1 MAVSLTT
8 VTGSID
14 FPNGSTPAQAVIRFR
29 LTSRDSNGSNLFFG
43 VSEFPVGSD
52 GSFSAAV
59 QTTDGMDERTF
70 YEVTV
75 AYFDGAAG
83 QQSVYLLGLVK
94 VPTSGSS
101 VTLSS
106 ILPIVIPSGATSIY
120 RTKRGDTISFGIV
133 MQDQYGRPLNM
144 TGFAISA
151 GMRQGDA
158 ALVMFEVTSVSL
170 VDGRFDVTL
179 AAGLSGLLALG
190 AHDFEIKISNG
201 VRVVRTITGT
211 IIVEQEVIP

>member
-75 AYFDGAAG
+75 AYFDGASG
-83 QQSVYLLGLVK
+83 LQSVYSLGLVK
-94 VPTSGSS
+94 VPGSGSS
-101 VTLSS
+101 VALSS
-106 ILPIVIPSGATSIY
+106 ILPIIVPSGASSVY

-144 TGFAISA
+144 TGFVIRA
-151 GMRQGDA
+151 GMRQGSA
-158 ALVMFEVTSVSL
+158 EPVLFEVTNVAL
-170 VDGRFDVTL
+170 ADGRFDVTL
-179 AAGLSGLLALG
+179 AAGLSSLLPFG

-201 VRVVRTITGT
+201 VRVVRTMTGT
-211 IIVEQEVIP
+211 VIVEQEILP